1 VNGFIKNSL
10 KGLSMDWQSILKSL
24 APTVASAVLGPL
36 GGVAV
41 AAIGNALGVS
51 EPTQDKIAKAIQTG
65 SMTPE
70 QISALKELEMKYQN
84 DEQER
89 GFKYADLA
97 FQDRDSARKA
107 NVAGGIQ
114 NKLFWLSLL
123 ILSGTLGLEGY
134 VLFHGLPANITDM
147 VAGRILGLADS
158 VSMLVLTYYYGSS
171 SIQHNTP
178 SQGGSK

>member
-1 VNGFIKNSL
+1 
-10 KGLSMDWQSILKSL
+10 MDWQSILKTL

-84 DEQER
+84 DEAER

-114 NKLFWLSLL
+114 SKLFYLSIL
-123 ILSGTLGLEGY
+123 ILTATLGLEGF
-134 VLFHGLPANITDM
+134 VMFKGLPTTLSDM
-147 VAGRILGLADS
+147 VVGRILGLADS

-171 SIQHNTP
+171 NQQPHPQET
-178 SQGGSK
+178 K

>member
-1 VNGFIKNSL
+1 
-10 KGLSMDWQSILKSL
+10 MDWTSILKTL
-24 APTVASAVLGPL
+24 APTVASAILGPL

-51 EPTQDKIAKAIQTG
+51 EPTQDKIAQAIQTG
-65 SMTPE
+65 QLTPE
-70 QISALKELEMKYQN
+70 QITNLKELEMKYKA
-84 DEQER
+84 EEEER

-114 NKLFWLSLL
+114 TKLFGLSIL
-123 ILSGTLGLEGY
+123 ILTATLGLEGY
-134 VLFHGLPANITDM
+134 VMFHGLPTGLSDM
-147 VAGRILGLADS
+147 VVGRILGLADS

-171 SIQHNTP
+171 NQQHT
-178 SQGGSK
+178 QESK